1 MDGKEKEQRQL
12 MEIEGRTALVTGG
25 AHRVGKAITLALAGA
40 GANVV
45 VNYYGAA
52 TAAHETA
59 EEARGQGVGALVAR
73 ADVSDQAQVA
83 RMVDAAKE
91 RFGGVEILVNSA
103 SLWKRTP
110 FPAED
115 LSDWHRVTGILI
127 HGPMYCANAVAPMM
141 LARGEGAMVNVVD
154 LSAWQPW
161 PDRAAHCVGK
171 AALLALTRQLALE
184 LAPAVQVN
192 AVAPGPVLPVPGSTA
207 EGNAEIARGTL
218 KGRWGQPED
227 VAQAV
232 VYLVGAGYVTGEVL
246 VVDGGQRFGPF
257 KQAQFQCTGLKDPV
271 PGKVPE
277 RSGAGR

>member
-1 MDGKEKEQRQL
+1 
-12 MEIEGRTALVTGG
+12 MEIEDRTALITGG

-45 VNYYGAA
+45 VNYHSAAAAAHA
-52 TAAHETA
+52 TAD
-59 EEARGQGVGALVAR
+59 EARALGVGALAVQ

-83 RMVDAAKE
+83 RMVGSAKQ

-103 SLWKRTP
+103 SLWKKTP
-110 FPAED
+110 LPTQD

-127 HGPMYCANAVAPMM
+127 HGPLYCANAVAPMM
-141 LARGEGAMVNVVD
+141 RARGEGAIVNIVD

-161 PDRAAHCVGK
+161 PDRAAHSVGK
-171 AALLALTRQLALE
+171 AALLALTRQLALD

-218 KGRWGQPED
+218 KGHWGTPED
-227 VAQAV
+227 VAEAV
-232 VYLVGAGYVTGEVL
+232 VYLVRAGYVTGEVL
-246 VVDGGQRFGPF
+246 VVDGGQRFGPY
-257 KQAQFQCTGLKDPV
+257 KQVQF
-271 PGKVPE
+271 
-277 RSGAGR
+277 

>member
-1 MDGKEKEQRQL
+1 

-59 EEARGQGVGALVAR
+59 EEAQGQGVGALVAR

-110 FPAED
+110 FPTQD
-115 LSDWHRVTGILI
+115 LADWHRVTGILI
-127 HGPMYCANAVAPMM
+127 HGPMYCANAVAPLM
-141 LARGEGAMVNVVD
+141 LARSEGAIVNILD

-161 PDRAAHCVGK
+161 PDRAAHSVGK

-192 AVAPGPVLPVPGSTA
+192 AVAPGPVLPVAGSTP
-207 EGNAEIARGTL
+207 EGNAEIAQGTL
-218 KGRWGQPED
+218 KGRWGKPED

-232 VYLVGAGYVTGEVL
+232 VYLVRAGYITGEVL

-257 KQAQFQCTGLKDPV
+257 KRAQF
-271 PGKVPE
+271 
-277 RSGAGR
+277 